1 MVKILIADK
10 LSQKAVEELQK
21 VSDFE
26 VVVKTGL
33 NEEQLCNEIVPF
45 HAIVVRSATKVTRK
59 VIEAGSNLKIAVRAG
74 IGLDNIDQAAAKEKG
89 IAVKNTPAAT
99 SISVAELTI
108 GLMFN
113 LARKLPYAFASMKEH
128 KWEKKVLEGD
138 ELYGKTAGVIGFG
151 RIGQE
156 VAKRELAL
164 GMKVLAY
171 DIIKI
176 QTDVAAEQVDFDTL
190 LKNSD
195 YISLHLPLTD
205 STRNLLS
212 DKEFDKMK
220 TGVRI
225 VNVSRG
231 GVVDEA
237 ALLRAL
243 NSGKVSAAAIDV
255 FVKEPPED
263 FSLIDHPNVIATPH
277 IGASAHEGQERAGF
291 EVVKILKE
299 FFLNQ

>member
-1 MVKILIADK
+1 MNKILIADK
-10 LSQKAVEELQK
+10 LSQKAIDELK
-21 VSDFE
+21 NVSDFE

-33 NEEQLCNEIVPF
+33 NEEQLCQEIVPF
-45 HAIVVRSATKVTRK
+45 DAIVVRSATKVTRK

-74 IGLDNIDQAAAKEKG
+74 IGLDNIDQVAAKEKG
-89 IAVKNTPAAT
+89 ITVKNTPAAT

-113 LARKLPYAFASMKEH
+113 LARKLPYAHSTMKEH

-138 ELYGKTAGVIGFG
+138 ELYGKTAGIIGFG

-171 DIIKI
+171 DIIPIK
-176 QTDVAAEQVDFDTL
+176 TEVPAEQVDLDTL

-212 DKEFDKMK
+212 DKEFEKMK
-220 TGVRI
+220 NGVRI

-231 GVVDEA
+231 GVVDEG

-243 NSGKVSAAAIDV
+243 NSGKVSSAAIDV
-255 FVKEPPED
+255 FIKEPPED

-299 FFLNQ
+299 FFGK